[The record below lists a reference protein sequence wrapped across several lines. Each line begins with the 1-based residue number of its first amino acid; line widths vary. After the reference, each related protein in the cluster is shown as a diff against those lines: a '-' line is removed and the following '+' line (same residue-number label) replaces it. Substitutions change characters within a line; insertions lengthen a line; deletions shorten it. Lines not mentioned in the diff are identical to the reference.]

1 MLSGPGMRPYPSEAE
16 GRGFSPA
23 TRRRGMYG
31 ALAPE
36 AIWFQ
41 GLKALRILDA

>member
-1 MLSGPGMRPYPSEAE
+1 LSEAE

-23 TRRRGMYG
+23 VDLGRKHG

-36 AIWFQ
+36 AMLFQ
-41 GLKALRILDA
+41 GLKAHSTTRA

>member
-1 MLSGPGMRPYPSEAE
+1 ME

-23 TRRRGMYG
+23 VELSRDLG

-36 AIWFQ
+36 VIRQLTDFRA
-41 GLKALRILDA
+41 